1 MSQPARLN
9 RGIVNWYG
17 MGWFLDE
24 YKNHRMVDHGGDTI
38 SGFTS
43 LLMRFPEQKL
53 TIILLCN
60 RVGVDKQR
68 LGRSVADEF
77 LSVLAENARQQ
88 CISVMVAAEGEAKVV
103 KHDRKNVAR
112 LFDKSLRPEWPQIL
126 LRPSAIQNMFESG
139 ARD

>member
-24 YKNHRMVDHGGDTI
+24 YKNHRMVYHGGDTV

-77 LSVLAENARQQ
+77 LSLPAENAR
-88 CISVMVAAEGEAKVV
+88 
-103 KHDRKNVAR
+103 
-112 LFDKSLRPEWPQIL
+112 
-126 LRPSAIQNMFESG
+126 
-139 ARD
+139 